1 MGRRD
6 WMSAN
11 IESDM
16 VYGIEKYFFEDLAKF
31 IKSKRRFRFIKFWAK
46 NQELKHDN

>member
-31 IKSKRRFRFIKFWAK
+31 IKSKRRFRFITF
-46 NQELKHDN
+46 L